1 MCFYKESGRRFDTEL
16 GSAKNDTEKPLAAT
30 LTRNQMN
37 MIEVHKRREVKTLL
51 KEASVSYS
59 EKQAKRNKLFQD
71 VTETNEMPP
80 LVMTKLG

>member
-1 MCFYKESGRRFDTEL
+1 
-16 GSAKNDTEKPLAAT
+16 
-30 LTRNQMN
+30 MN